1 MYINNTKYN
10 NIKSGWAGPN
20 HWARLSPKLWA
31 DFGPNWVG
39 PISAQKNIFFWAR
52 PGPEDR
58 AGPGSAWP
66 KPKRGGGNYFP
77 PTPACRTLLVL
88 HAGKEKEMNARMRRK
103 VTWRGGGC
111 ASLAVLRQ
119 RLVAVA

>member
-1 MYINNTKYN
+1 M
-10 NIKSGWAGPN
+10 GWAG
-20 HWARLSPKLWA
+20 LSPKLLGRFRPKMDWA
-31 DFGPNWVG
+31 DLGP
-39 PISAQKNIFFWAR
+39 KKLNIIFWAR

-77 PTPACRTLLVL
+77 PHPCMQNATRSAC
-88 HAGKEKEMNARMRRK
+88 GEGNEKKNKRENEGGRK

>member
-1 MYINNTKYN
+1 M
-10 NIKSGWAGPN
+10 GWAGPAHPTGPDSAQN
-20 HWARLSPKLWA
+20 CWA
-31 DFGPNWVG
+31 DFGPKWVG
-39 PISAQKNIFFWAR
+39 PISAQKKLNIILWAR

-77 PTPACRTLLVL
+77 PHPCMQNTTRSAC
-88 HAGKEKEMNARMRRK
+88 GEGNEKNKRENEGGRK

-111 ASLAVLRQ
+111 ASLSVLRQ

>member
-1 MYINNTKYN
+1 M
-10 NIKSGWAGPN
+10 GWADLGPKK
-20 HWARLSPKLWA
+20 KL
-31 DFGPNWVG
+31 
-39 PISAQKNIFFWAR
+39 NIIFWAR

-77 PTPACRTLLVL
+77 PTLACRTLLVL
-88 HAGKEKEMNARMRRK
+88 HAGKETKKNKRKNEGGRK

-119 RLVAVA
+119 RLVAVS